1 MAVSRPE
8 PMNATTH
15 HAKVKIST
23 TLSKDVFVAG
33 GYISGKMEMECR
45 ADKGLGIGVMMVE
58 LFAIQELT
66 SRDHSATSTFIHSRR
81 LFQGPGLPPSNAVQ
95 PHPVPGEPPFPS
107 HYHQA
112 RRGQST
118 FLFKFPLP
126 SSSPS
131 SINFG
136 GDLARV
142 RYELRASVGVCWK
155 GERRLVMDRSDI
167 QVVECFEEDPSRPEP
182 EGVVVGEN
190 GKIWAQGKIVGGVIV
205 AGESAC
211 VELQVK
217 NHSTKKNSGLV
228 ITLTRTLVLSG
239 IPANEKSPLQITDT
253 LVTVPFRAEEYI
265 IPPGAEGV
273 ASLVFD
279 VPKHARGVKGG
290 LLQGGESSSKP
301 VQGIFEVRCVVGV
314 KMTMGFGSKDIEL
327 DLPVTVAHPSA
338 LPDLPPPQ
346 QHYDY
351 GPPPVG
357 YPGQPQYNGDPR
369 ATPFPGYPAL
379 PMSPPLPAAYMDPQ
393 QTHVWLPPPSHTPQ
407 PYQYYSP
414 PVPQPGM
421 GYPQQQYYFPPPP
434 STPAYQPLPLNL
446 ARPLSADGHS
456 RANVIVPGQDSPG
469 NESGEPATG
478 EEGKGERAARVSRHL
493 RQSTRNRSASPLSH
507 RYPVASNAVAIPQ
520 TLRNVA
526 PALIDTN
533 NLAVSPAAGSGG
545 AVLSPRPVLSPKT
558 SFVDP
563 STPKSERVEEL
574 ERMAAEV
581 ARKTSNLSADLP
593 KSTLLSAEGL
603 AAPKEKRRKS
613 KSPSKRSS
621 RREREAVAAAL
632 LAEADV
638 NKTLPGPPV
647 PTGKLAPP
655 TAQRTRVDTYFD
667 VPIAE
672 ASSAQLTPRIADR
685 DEVLAQTP
693 KTPTLTAKRRP
704 ALLNSESGLD
714 ALERRLLHEVGTRKM
729 PAAPRP
735 DARSVVAAP
744 VDIPGKQKR
753 TDSNASADD
762 SAISSLTL
770 AGAGDLRDMHERE
783 REREQE
789 SEDRD
794 RDSDER
800 TQGAK
805 KSSSGR
811 TERGDGERRSR
822 KKEKEKAKE
831 GEPRKMRKAV
841 KGRVAAWLGGIDPEV
856 PPDVDPVPSTPDLPE
871 EAAVAPIVEAAV
883 TADKP
888 TPVEAAAATAIPN
901 PRSSGFVPV
910 KTFKRDP
917 FQRIPAGNPADEAR
931 RITDLWSTSSPVLK
945 DKSPVSPRV
954 TSPTRIPQSVH
965 TDHKVSPPSSPVK
978 SNGAG
983 PAVNGWKTVVSPAAA
998 APKKLVSPSPRLP
1011 AFPPP
1016 LDPEVKYDIRSA
1028 RGGRGGKVTAVASL
1042 WASGALAE
1050 QAKAPAPKPASA
1062 ADLLRSKPVG
1072 RSTPKSPMAEQK
1084 TSAATTAQPASAA
1097 DLLRSKPVG
1106 RSTPKSPMAE
1116 EKISAATTA
1125 AMTTPAPEKRRS
1137 APLIKSAS
1145 VPAVIS
1151 SSHAMPTLST
1161 TASLARPSPKP
1172 RAPPPRTPPTIVE
1185 SASEVVAGFK
1195 GRVQKSMSGVQ
1206 ASMSSGAAKAPVPDS
1221 SASKPGE
1228 LAFGQA
1234 KLRDLI
1240 KKYQGQAT

>member
-8 PMNATTH
+8 PMNASPH
-15 HAKVKIST
+15 HSKVKVSM
-23 TLSKDVFVAG
+23 TLANSVFVSG
-33 GYISGKMEMECR
+33 GNITGKMEMECK

-66 SRDHSATSTFIHSRR
+66 SRDHSATSTFLHSRR

-95 PHPVPGEPPFPS
+95 PHPVPGEPLLPS

-118 FLFKFPLP
+118 FLFRFPLP

-155 GERRLVMDRSDI
+155 GEKRLVTDRSDL
-167 QVVECFEEDPSRPEP
+167 QVVECFAEDPSRPEP

-228 ITLTRTLVLSG
+228 VTLTRSLVLSG
-239 IPANEKSPLQITDT
+239 IPENEKSPLQISDT
-253 LVTVPFRAEEYI
+253 LVTVPFRGAEYI

-290 LLQGGESSSKP
+290 LLRGDESAPKP
-301 VQGIFEVRCVVGV
+301 TPAIFEVRCVVGI

-327 DLPVTVAHPSA
+327 DLPVTVVHPLA
-338 LPDLPPPQ
+338 LPELPPPQ
-346 QHYDY
+346 QYPY
-351 GPPPVG
+351 SSTPPLG
-357 YPGQPQYNGDPR
+357 YQPPYADPR
-369 ATPFPGYPAL
+369 ATPYGPTPSYV
-379 PMSPPLPAAYMDPQ
+379 DPQ

-414 PVPQPGM
+414 PAPGQ
-421 GYPQQQYYFPPPP
+421 PQQQYYFPPPP
-434 STPAYQPLPLNL
+434 TSPVYQPLPLPLARRSSADGHYQPLPLNL
-446 ARPLSADGHS
+446 ARPLSADTTHLP
-456 RANVIVPGQDSPG
+456 VPGQL
-469 NESGEPATG
+469 PAAG
-478 EEGKGERAARVSRHL
+478 VEEGKGERASRITQHL
-493 RQSTRNRSASPLSH
+493 RQTTRNRSVSPLSH
-507 RYPVASNAVAIPQ
+507 RYPLPASNPIPIPQ
-520 TLRNVA
+520 NV
-526 PALIDTN
+526 PPIDTN
-533 NLAVSPAAGSGG
+533 SLAVSPAAGSGG

-558 SFVDP
+558 SFADA

-581 ARKTSNLSADLP
+581 ALKTSNLSGDLP
-593 KSTLLSAEGL
+593 RSTLSADTL
-603 AAPKEKRRKS
+603 APAKEKRRKS

-621 RREREAVAAAL
+621 KREKEKAKEKEMAAL
-632 LAEADV
+632 LAEADF

-647 PTGKLAPP
+647 PTGKLAAPSAP
-655 TAQRTRVDTYFD
+655 RARVDTYFD
-667 VPIAE
+667 AAAAPAGL
-672 ASSAQLTPRIADR
+672 SSAQLTPRIPDV
-685 DEVLAQTP
+685 ELEQTP
-693 KTPTLTAKRRP
+693 KTPTLTAMRRP

-714 ALERRLLHEVGTRKM
+714 ALERRLLVEVGTRKM

-744 VDIPGKQKR
+744 VDIPAKR
-753 TDSNASADD
+753 SDSAND

-770 AGAGDLRDMHERE
+770 AGGVHEPERDREHEDE
-783 REREQE
+783 
-789 SEDRD
+789 RD

-800 TQGAK
+800 TQGAM

-811 TERGDGERRSR
+811 TERGDGERRSGR
-822 KKEKEKAKE
+822 RKEKEKIKE
-831 GEPRKMRKAV
+831 GEPRKMRKAA

-856 PPDVDPVPSTPDLPE
+856 PPDVESVPPSPLDVE
-871 EAAVAPIVEAAV
+871 GEAATAAPLDGDAGTANKPAA
-883 TADKP
+883 AP
-888 TPVEAAAATAIPN
+888 AEGESEAAAAPN

-917 FQRIPAGNPADEAR
+917 FQRIPVGNPADEAK
-931 RITDLWSTSSPVLK
+931 RITDLWSMSPAVLK
-945 DKSPVSPRV
+945 DKSPVTPQV
-954 TSPTRIPQSVH
+954 TSPTRVPQSVH
-965 TDHKVSPPSSPVK
+965 TDHKVSPPSSPFK
-978 SNGAG
+978 ANGAG
-983 PAVNGWKTVVSPAAA
+983 AGVNGWKAVASPAAA
-998 APKKLVSPSPRLP
+998 ATDPSKKLVAPSPRLP
-1011 AFPPP
+1011 AFPPR

-1050 QAKAPAPKPASA
+1050 QPRDATPKPGVTLKHVTAPKPVTSPKPATA
-1062 ADLLRSKPVG
+1062 ADFLRSKPVP
-1072 RSTPKSPMAEQK
+1072 RSTSAMPVVNK
-1084 TSAATTAQPASAA
+1084 TAGAAPVPAAKTADKFARP
-1097 DLLRSKPVG
+1097 
-1106 RSTPKSPMAE
+1106 
-1116 EKISAATTA
+1116 I
-1125 AMTTPAPEKRRS
+1125 
-1137 APLIKSAS
+1137 IKSAS
-1145 VPAVIS
+1145 VPAVVS
-1151 SSHAMPTLST
+1151 SSHARPTLST
-1161 TASLARPSPKP
+1161 TASLARPAPKP
-1172 RAPPPRTPPTIVE
+1172 RAPPKPTPTIAE
-1185 SASEVVAGFK
+1185 SASEVVSGLK
-1195 GRVQKSMSGVQ
+1195 GRVQ
-1206 ASMSSGAAKAPVPDS
+1206 ASMSSIPAKAPAPS

-1228 LAFGQA
+1228 QLAFGQA

-1240 KKYQGQAT
+1240 KKYQGQAAA